1 MLDLVESIYR
11 YLICDYL
18 KIEKIINLKKTCK
31 TINNDKNLD
40 ELIIKK
46 ISNFFGYNFTNRYWI
61 GNYNYNNMSN
71 KLLLPIINNFKKIT
85 YGCNLEQLEKIEYEE
100 EHNINIVFPIKL
112 FFRLDYEDQII
123 MIEFL
128 CNKLYELWKY
138 ANKNNMDM
146 NQFDYR
152 IKERFRFYCLNN
164 WIKGVLNKI
173 FLKGDNKIRQVI
185 LDSLRLNSDKCV
197 NGLYKN
203 KLSVSSFIKQ
213 LYRGDIS
220 ELEGIIEIGLFLT
233 ENCNYYTYFHKFIE
247 MNIGT
252 YIEMNDSYEDTGC
265 DYFAYSI
272 RKKLNQKNRI
282 YPDET
287 NKEVLKSLLKE
298 TDYTI
303 EQFIRTNN
311 ERMERFR
318 NQKPR

>member
-18 KIEKIINLKKTCK
+18 KIEDIIKLKKTCK
-31 TINNDKNLD
+31 MINNDKNLD

-46 ISNFFGYNFTNRYWI
+46 ISNLFGYNFTNRSWL
-61 GNYNYNNMSN
+61 GNYNYEKMSN

-85 YGCNLEQLEKIEYEE
+85 YGCNLDRLENLEYEE

-112 FFRLDYEDQII
+112 FFRLDYGEQIR

-128 CNKLYELWKY
+128 CNKLYELWNY

-146 NQFDYR
+146 AHFDYR
-152 IKERFRFYCLNN
+152 IKERFRFYCLND
-164 WIKGVLNKI
+164 WIKVVLNKI
-173 FLKGDNKIRQVI
+173 FLKGDNKIREVI
-185 LDSLRLNSDKCV
+185 LDCLILNSKKCV

-203 KLSVSSFIKQ
+203 KISVSSFIKQ
-213 LYRGDIS
+213 LYSGDVS

-252 YIEMNDSYEDTGC
+252 YLDMNDDYEDTAY
-265 DYFAYSI
+265 DYYALSI
-272 RKKLNQKNRI
+272 NKKLNQKNRI

-287 NKEVLKSLLKE
+287 NKQVLKSLLKE
-298 TDYTI
+298 TDYSI
-303 EQFIRTNN
+303 EQFIRINN

-318 NQKPR
+318 NEKPR